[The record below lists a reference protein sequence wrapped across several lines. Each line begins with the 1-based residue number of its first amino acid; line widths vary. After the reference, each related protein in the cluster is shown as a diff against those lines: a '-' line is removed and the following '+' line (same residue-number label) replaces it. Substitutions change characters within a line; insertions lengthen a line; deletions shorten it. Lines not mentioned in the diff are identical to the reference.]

1 MAARFTEAQL
11 GLLGFA
17 PDGSRG
23 AAVGQPPA
31 PPPRPSL
38 APRVDPDGLD
48 FIDLTYRGAV
58 IGKKRPRASHRNGV
72 FRVHNPPENVKAEQ
86 DLKAAMRLAM
96 SPGFRTLDFAVQALL
111 EIRYPI
117 AGSWPKKRQAAARE
131 GRIRPTGKPDVDN
144 VLKLIFD
151 AGNKLLWLDDAQVS
165 SLVIERIYSADAP
178 AIWLRVR
185 RAPLTLPWESAA

>member
-86 DLKAAMRLAM
+86 DLKAAMRLA
-96 SPGFRTLDFAVQALL
+96 
-111 EIRYPI
+111 IRYPI